1 MMKYHVALP
10 DGTREGP
17 FDNEIIRA
25 KISQGYYKR
34 GCLVWHKE
42 MKEWEPIEK
51 YFPLNDSSAG
61 KKSGLWVKLLGLLG
75 LLACGIGGYIY
86 YYDVTHIS
94 IEEAKERLISRNISA
109 DEYEKEL
116 RFASDY
122 SHEYE
127 TMECIL
133 LVGNVSK
140 EAKGEALKNSMNKG
154 WLKNCEVLLKY
165 HADLSDALNHAFS
178 EEFRNYDVTQFMKE
192 YVKAHA
198 DKPYVIGEA
207 LGALL
212 VNNQI
217 SFFKELIE
225 EDGADINAKNSEGM
239 TPLMLAACF
248 KGDAQLVT
256 YLIQKGANLE
266 AKDTQMGWTAL
277 TRACCIYGLSGNQER
292 GEIVQLLLQNKAN
305 ANAVDYAGY
314 NCLMNLLRAN
324 YEGTRS
330 PEEICP
336 MVKSLIDAGADVNA
350 TTKKGVHLLTIAET
364 VGNVPVMQ
372 LLAEHGAVNT
382 TGKPYG
388 YEKIFKD

>member
-1 MMKYHVALP
+1 M
-10 DGTREGP
+10 
-17 FDNEIIRA
+17 
-25 KISQGYYKR
+25 
-34 GCLVWHKE
+34 
-42 MKEWEPIEK
+42 
-51 YFPLNDSSAG
+51 
-61 KKSGLWVKLLGLLG
+61 
-75 LLACGIGGYIY
+75 
-86 YYDVTHIS
+86 
-94 IEEAKERLISRNISA
+94 
-109 DEYEKEL
+109 
-116 RFASDY
+116 
-122 SHEYE
+122 
-127 TMECIL
+127 
-133 LVGNVSK
+133 SK

-212 VNNQI
+212 VNDQI

-239 TPLMLAACF
+239 PPLMLAACF

-256 YLIQKGANLE
+256 YLIQRGANLE
-266 AKDTQMGWTAL
+266 ASDTQVGMTAL
-277 TRACCIYGLSGNQER
+277 SRACCIFGLTGNQAR

-305 ANAVDYAGY
+305 TNAVDYAGY
-314 NCLMNLLRAN
+314 NCLMNLIRAN
-324 YEGTRS
+324 YEGNRS

-336 MVKSLIDAGADVNA
+336 MVKSLIDAGADVSA